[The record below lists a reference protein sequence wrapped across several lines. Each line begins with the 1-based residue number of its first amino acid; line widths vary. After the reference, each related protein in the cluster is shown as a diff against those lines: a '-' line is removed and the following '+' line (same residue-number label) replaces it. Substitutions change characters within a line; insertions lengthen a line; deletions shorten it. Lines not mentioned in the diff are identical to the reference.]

1 MDYAGFWKR
10 VGAWI
15 IDAVL
20 TGFVGFVQGIVV
32 AIMGVGMQWS
42 QDTAIIVAQ
51 VFALIFGWLYFTI
64 LESSKLQATIW
75 KMALGI
81 VVTDLAGNRISFG
94 RANGR
99 YFSKILSGIPFGFGF
114 IMAGTTAQK
123 QGLHDKI
130 ANCLVMSR

>member
-51 VFALIFGWLYFTI
+51 VFALIFGWPAA
-64 LESSKLQATIW
+64 ESAVWHVRAHRELLTRHAIADTHGRRPVATVHT
-75 KMALGI
+75 K
-81 VVTDLAGNRISFG
+81 
-94 RANGR
+94 
-99 YFSKILSGIPFGFGF
+99 
-114 IMAGTTAQK
+114 
-123 QGLHDKI
+123 
-130 ANCLVMSR
+130 